1 MSSRKLHDQ
10 PIYKTRDIEK
20 TMFPPGFNF
29 TLNFN
34 NPDEMSEY
42 GIKWKQEYF
51 QISRGNFKG
60 SINAA
65 HTANI
70 QIIKVI
76 WSPGIFVAGDIP
88 EGSIVF
94 GVSLTGSNQP
104 VFHSD
109 YLQANEV
116 AVLQQG
122 DEIDFMSKYPHEM
135 LVVTVDK
142 NIFNRF
148 STNLLGKESDSIN
161 YSNYKLNLKGKSY
174 RQELVNRW
182 SDMLNLALTSNEN
195 LIDANFANTFEE
207 ELISS
212 VLTSSGASEN
222 YVTRIERHR
231 AAIKAREFIL
241 ENNDKLLTIFDICEV
256 AGTTERT
263 LHLGFK
269 ELYGVTPKAFLN
281 CIRLNYARKEL
292 QQSNP
297 DTTVTSIAYKWKFYH
312 LSRFAKQYFNMFGE
326 YPSDTLAKG
335 NNKKNSFTKL
345 R

>member
-10 PIYKTRDIEK
+10 PIDKTRDIEK
-20 TMFPPGFNF
+20 TMFPPGFKF
-29 TLNFN
+29 TLNFD

-42 GIKWKQEYF
+42 GIKWKQEYY
-51 QISRGNFKG
+51 QISRGKFKG
-60 SINAA
+60 AIHAA

-70 QIIKVI
+70 QIIEVT
-76 WSPGIFVAGDIP
+76 WSPGIFVTGDIP

-94 GVSLTGSNQP
+94 GISLTEANQP
-104 VFHSD
+104 VFHND
-109 YLQANEV
+109 YLQAHEV

-135 LVVTVDK
+135 LVVTIDK
-142 NIFNRF
+142 NIFNSY
-148 STNLLGKESDSIN
+148 STTLLGKESDSIN
-161 YSNYKLNLKGKSY
+161 YCNYKLNLQGKSY

-182 SDMLNLALTSNEN
+182 SNMLNLALKSNED

-212 VLTSSGASEN
+212 VITSSGASES
-222 YVTRIERHR
+222 YATRSERHR

-241 ENNDKLLTIFDICEV
+241 ENKDKLLTIFDICEV
-256 AGTTERT
+256 VGTTERT

-269 ELYGVTPKAFLN
+269 ELYGVTPKAFLT
-281 CIRLNYARKEL
+281 CIRLNYVRKEL
-292 QQSNP
+292 LQSNP

-312 LSRFAKQYFNMFGE
+312 LSRFAKQYFNMFRE
-326 YPSDTLAKG
+326 YPSETLLRS
-335 NNKKNSFTKL
+335 NNKK
-345 R
+345 